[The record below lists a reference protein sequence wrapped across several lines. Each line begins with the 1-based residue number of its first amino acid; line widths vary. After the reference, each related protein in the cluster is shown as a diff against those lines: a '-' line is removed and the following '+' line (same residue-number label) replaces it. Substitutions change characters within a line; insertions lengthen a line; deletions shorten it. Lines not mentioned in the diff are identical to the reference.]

1 MRVLDKGRL
10 HISALCVGIA
20 ERLVRDAVKYA
31 TERKQ
36 FGQPIA
42 EFHLVQAMI
51 ADSQASLYAARSVVL
66 DAARKRDRGENTTL
80 EASCFKLYVTEMLG
94 RVAERPAPH
103 HAGRSED

>member
-31 TERKQ
+31 IERKQ

-42 EFHLVQAMI
+42 EFQLVQAMI
-51 ADSQASLYAARSVVL
+51 AESQAELYAARSMVL

-80 EASCFKLYVTEMLG
+80 EAACCTLY
-94 RVAERPAPH
+94 APETVDRM
-103 HAGRSED
+103 GVM